1 MCGIAGAISLKGLDK
16 NKINRC
22 LGLMR
27 KRGPDG
33 AAFKPIS
40 FGGKIVTLLF
50 SRLGIVDPT
59 PQSMQPFTR
68 GNLTIITNGEL
79 YNYVELRRTLIS
91 FGHTF
96 STKSD
101 TEVMLAAWQQWGEAS
116 LNKMEGMWAFALI
129 DTAREQ
135 LILCRDRF
143 GEKPLY
149 TWTHDNTLYFGSE
162 PKFLATL
169 AGRKPQINE
178 RQIKRYLVNG
188 YKSLYKKPATYF
200 ENINEVPAAHFIRIT
215 ATQKIQTIC
224 YWSLSYDP
232 SQITEVEAIHGVK
245 ERLINS
251 VKIRMR
257 SDMPI
262 AFCLSGG
269 IDSSTIAGI
278 AAKEFDS
285 DIKTFSIIDDD
296 ERYNERTNIESQIE
310 FLGCSNHRTQTST
323 KGFFERLKDLVAYHD
338 MPVATL
344 TYYLHSFMSEAISE
358 AGCRVAISGNGA
370 DELFTGYYDHYSFW
384 LAEMKNKNSFTDL
397 QSDWQK
403 SYGAYVQN
411 PVLQDPLVF
420 FKNPLERGHI
430 FLNSETFNAWLH
442 DPFEETFEES
452 EYSNNLL
459 RNRMLNEIRHETIP
473 VILHEDDRNSMY
485 YSVENRSPYL
495 DRDLAEFLFQIPPE
509 LLIKN
514 GYVKYLLRAAGT
526 GFVSDNVLW
535 DKRKRGFNA
544 PIDHLVDRKDKVTRE
559 HLMAD
564 GPIFDIVRKDKIE
577 SYLNSDLTDNSFS
590 KNLFSFISAKL
601 FLEHYQDW
609 NP

>member
-1 MCGIAGAISLKGLDK
+1 MCGIAGAISLKGLDQ
-16 NKINRC
+16 NKIKRC
-22 LGLMR
+22 LDLME

-33 AAFKPIS
+33 VAFKPIS
-40 FGGKIVTLLF
+40 FGRKTVTLLF

-68 GNLTIITNGEL
+68 GDLTIVTNGEL
-79 YNYVELRRTLIS
+79 YNYIELRRTLITL
-91 FGHTF
+91 GHTF
-96 STKSD
+96 CTKSD

-116 LNKMEGMWAFALI
+116 LDKMEGMWAFALI
-129 DTAREQ
+129 DTARDQ

-169 AGRKPQINE
+169 AGCKPQVNE

-188 YKSLYKKPATYF
+188 YKSLYKKPSTYF
-200 ENINEVPAAHFIRIT
+200 ENIHEVPAAHFVRIT
-215 ATQKIQTIC
+215 ATQQIQTIC
-224 YWSLSYDP
+224 YWSLNYNP
-232 SQITEVEAIHGVK
+232 SQITEAEAIYGVK

-257 SDMPI
+257 SDVPI

-269 IDSSTIAGI
+269 IDSSTITGI
-278 AAKEFDS
+278 AAKEFNS

-310 FLGCSNHRTQTST
+310 FLGCSNHRIQTST

-420 FKNPLERGHI
+420 FRNPLERGHI

-526 GFVSDNVLW
+526 GFVSNNVLW